1 MTRRRS
7 QNSHE
12 DEEGGGRALGLAARG
27 GLLALSGA
35 AAAGPEPATATA
47 QNLNQEH
54 RAAIAR
60 KRGTIVP
67 PQEQRKARRS
77 YLASS
82 FLEALALPF
91 MVVGARVLRGVRTRA
106 FESAAV
112 AQAEAEGGGSG
123 GWFSFLGGEA
133 PSAFVRFGRVCVRE
147 REKAGTRDRVGAA
160 FGTRGCFWWIV
171 TGTGTLWKRDL
182 YWAGSLRKQKAR
194 KCECCAGPDGR
205 AIILL
210 PAFPN
215 IVVVVFHSSSSISLN
230 KPVTM

>member
-1 MTRRRS
+1 MENRSRDLSTMTRRRS

-12 DEEGGGRALGLAARG
+12 DEESGGRALGLAARG

-35 AAAGPEPATATA
+35 AAAGPEPATTTA

-67 PQEQRKARRS
+67 PQEQRKSRRS
-77 YLASS
+77 YLPSS

-91 MVVGARVLRGVRTRA
+91 MVVGARVLRGDKTRA

-123 GWFSFLGGEA
+123 GWFSFWVGKHRARLCGSVAYVCVNGKRQGRGTGWVQH
-133 PSAFVRFGRVCVRE
+133 SGRVV
-147 REKAGTRDRVGAA
+147 A
-160 FGTRGCFWWIV
+160 FG
-171 TGTGTLWKRDL
+171 
-182 YWAGSLRKQKAR
+182 GS
-194 KCECCAGPDGR
+194 
-205 AIILL
+205 
-210 PAFPN
+210 
-215 IVVVVFHSSSSISLN
+215 
-230 KPVTM
+230 

>member
-1 MTRRRS
+1 LPLAAAFLRFPAPPPPARSLQQQPHKILTKSTVQPSQGKEEPSFRHRSSARRGDRTCPHPSWRRWPCPSWWLGLGFCEGTGRGLSNRQLWRRR
-7 QNSHE
+7 
-12 DEEGGGRALGLAARG
+12 
-27 GLLALSGA
+27 
-35 AAAGPEPATATA
+35 
-47 QNLNQEH
+47 
-54 RAAIAR
+54 
-60 KRGTIVP
+60 
-67 PQEQRKARRS
+67 RRR
-77 YLASS
+77 
-82 FLEALALPF
+82 
-91 MVVGARVLRGVRTRA
+91 VVGLVVGLPIGWGNAERVCAVR
-106 FESAAV
+106 
-112 AQAEAEGGGSG
+112 
-123 GWFSFLGGEA
+123 
-133 PSAFVRFGRVCVRE
+133 GRVCVRE